1 MWGALLRSGE
11 FLVAKRR
18 QLLLPS
24 DALGTMTWA
33 LLSLEEPKTRFS
45 AARHQSAKL
54 DWPDLVE
61 LVELAFAHL
70 PPHANLWPQ
79 SGQTFRTRFKSLMLA
94 MGLPTEK
101 TPAHRILD
109 LGSMRPG
116 GATHLLQTL
125 ENSETVRRRGRWMS
139 HRVMEIYL
147 QEVSSILYLKELNR
161 DTLSKVIF
169 FANLFPRLLEKCK
182 KFHNASIPWNVY
194 FILLG
199 MESDL

>member
-1 MWGALLRSGE
+1 MLSGHVLGWLPVAGGLALMWGALLRSGE

-116 GATHLLQTL
+116 GATHAGKFGDSAPSGTLDVAQSDGNLLAGSVEHPLPQ
-125 ENSETVRRRGRWMS
+125 GA
-139 HRVMEIYL
+139 
-147 QEVSSILYLKELNR
+147 Q
-161 DTLSKVIF
+161 
-169 FANLFPRLLEKCK
+169 P
-182 KFHNASIPWNVY
+182 
-194 FILLG
+194 
-199 MESDL
+199 